1 MKSAVKLQAPTKLAV
16 PLPQSDSWCIKLFV
30 LLLQF
35 INSPRMNN
43 CIMNDL
49 FLLICVEY
57 RTCFV
62 WKLLVCRPSEQ
73 WPVLCSYYNL
83 LCFIINALAFNTE
96 QEFWHNFSVI
106 RDSVTLVTVTV
117 MTKYDPWVHS
127 HPLFPLKAKTGFI
140 LYSFDK
146 CLFILF
152 YDVILTTGATFVK
165 MPLHCPLELSRL

>member
-1 MKSAVKLQAPTKLAV
+1 
-16 PLPQSDSWCIKLFV
+16 
-30 LLLQF
+30 
-35 INSPRMNN
+35 MND

-49 FLLICVEY
+49 FLLLCVAY
-57 RTCFV
+57 RPCLPTLWCWVERWNNFFTEHT
-62 WKLLVCRPSEQ
+62 EQ
-73 WPVLCSYYNL
+73 WPVLCCYYNL
-83 LCFIINALAFNTE
+83 LCFIINALAFNTK
-96 QEFWHNFSVI
+96 QEFWHNSSVL